1 VVRVRATPLQCGL
14 EACAD
19 FDRQGVHDR
28 APQELLFAKVLEE
41 STLRDADA
49 ARDEGDEGGVGQ
61 EASSESRNA
70 MAVAISLTQ
79 ATAQAE

>member
-1 VVRVRATPLQCGL
+1 MPCAAATQ
-14 EACAD
+14 
-19 FDRQGVHDR
+19 FN
-28 APQELLFAKVLEE
+28 
-41 STLRDADA
+41 
-49 ARDEGDEGGVGQ
+49 EGDEGGVGQ